1 MAYIDCVIDTQPMA
15 QEINTVSTHIK
26 GTTAAVVGMRAAVI
40 QAEEQAAEHV
50 CDNVNK
56 GFYTLIHS
64 QISQKIAKLQSE
76 VDSHIMKLNQLR
88 KQLLAI
94 KNRMERDYG
103 MISQRY
109 IKLFNGLNKNLE
121 QRVFELDKPT
131 IEFSVKEVN
140 TISNRSKLLTATVPV
155 SQVESLSISQKIIA
169 SNMKYRGMKV
179 IDSMTK
185 FLSDMN
191 EQKELTDQVLLPIH
205 VDKHD
210 APILVPIIISES
222 NYDKYGNKRT
232 DIIVP
237 QSGLIQ
243 KSQEEIKN
251 TVNIETEK
259 YEWEEKIVND
269 EIKSEFSKYLSAS
282 SCSQRVK
289 DMINNLFMANNFQTI
304 KM

>member
-1 MAYIDCVIDTQPMA
+1 MAYIDCVVDTQPMA
-15 QEINTVSTHIK
+15 NEINTVSTHIN

-40 QAEEQAAEHV
+40 QAEEAAAEHV

-88 KQLLAI
+88 KQLLSI
-94 KNRMERDYG
+94 KSRMERDYN
-103 MISQRY
+103 MISRRY
-109 IKLFNGLNKNLE
+109 VKLFNGLNKNLE
-121 QRVFELDKPT
+121 QRVFELDRPT

-140 TISNRSKLLTATVPV
+140 TISNRTKLLTATVPV
-155 SQVESLSISQKIIA
+155 SQTESLSISQQIIA

-179 IDSMTK
+179 IDSMSR
-185 FLSDMN
+185 FLTN
-191 EQKELTDQVLLPIH
+191 IKEQKELTDRILLPIH
-205 VDKHD
+205 IKTYEDF
-210 APILVPIIISES
+210 IMIPIIISES
-222 NYDKYGNKRT
+222 NYDKYDNKRT
-232 DIIVP
+232 DIFLP

-251 TVNIETEK
+251 TVNTEFEN
-259 YEWEEKIVND
+259 YQWEEKPIND

-282 SCSQRVK
+282 SCSQRVN
-289 DMINNLFMANNFQTI
+289 DLTNDLFMAHNFQTI